1 MERVTGAER
10 GQVRCWLSR
19 RRANA
24 VGCLRFAPPAVGA
37 KPGLPPFV
45 TPRAPRARARRIPR
59 ALAPRAPPATAARAT
74 RGDQARGRAARP
86 PRAELRGTHHQ
97 PQSRAAER
105 ARRSPRCNGR
115 RRIDVGRRRPASRRA
130 APATALPRSAKHGAP
145 PRVAFSS
152 GSATVTLAVHPLYG
166 QELTVRGAFG
176 RYALWVET
184 PNGQL
189 RIMPLGWTNL
199 GAPRLVQKHR
209 LRAEDL
215 LSLAAW
221 VQDRKVDHFDKWVEG
236 SDPDGRSRRSGRGA
250 PAAKLPVAGDGDR
263 HRGATA
269 VVEQAGSSGPHV
281 RTRRSAERKRGT
293 R

>member
-1 MERVTGAER
+1 MPAAVDLNHEPTHGHQEVDHVLAEDH
-10 GQVRCWLSR
+10 LT
-19 RRANA
+19 ADD
-24 VGCLRFAPPAVGA
+24 
-37 KPGLPPFV
+37 KPGLSTEGLP
-45 TPRAPRARARRIPR
+45 
-59 ALAPRAPPATAARAT
+59 TA
-74 RGDQARGRAARP
+74 Q
-86 PRAELRGTHHQ
+86 
-97 PQSRAAER
+97 
-105 ARRSPRCNGR
+105 
-115 RRIDVGRRRPASRRA
+115 
-130 APATALPRSAKHGAP
+130 PRSAKHGAP

-152 GSATVTLAVHPLYG
+152 GSATVTLAVHPLHG